1 MSLTLIHNPTAGDDE
16 QPSKDELL
24 RLMRHA
30 GYDVVYQSTQED
42 QWDHVLHEASDLVV
56 AAGGDGLVGR
66 VGKRLIGRQTP
77 MAILPLGTANNIART
92 IGLLDMS
99 LTDLMAGWTTARRM
113 KYDVGIARGP
123 WGSTF
128 FLEGVGVGLFTET
141 MARLD
146 ATGNDDLADTDQAKD
161 QLRSVLDILHKQL
174 QHASATPL
182 KVTLDGRRLEDAY
195 VLLEAMNIRS
205 IGPNLALAPAA
216 DPGDGLLDIVLVPQG
231 AQDHLQ
237 RYLSDCKE
245 GKEGM
250 LNLPVYKSH
259 RVQMVWDGWPIR
271 IDDDVWPEHGA
282 KLSTSPARIDVQVYA
297 EPLWFLAP
305 A

>member
-1 MSLTLIHNPTAGDDE
+1 MSVTLIHNPTAGDSE

-24 RLMRHA
+24 RLMRHS
-30 GYDVVYQSTQED
+30 GYDVTYQSTQED

-77 MAILPLGTANNIART
+77 IAILPLGTANNIAKT
-92 IGLLDMS
+92 IGLLDMP

-128 FLEGVGVGLFTET
+128 FLEGVGVGLFTES

-146 ATGNDDLADTDQAKD
+146 ATGSGDLADTDKAED
-161 QLRSVLDILHKQL
+161 PVRAALDILHKQL
-174 QHASATPL
+174 PRAPAVPL
-182 KVTLDGRRLEDAY
+182 QVTLDGRRLEDAY
-195 VLLEAMNIRS
+195 VLLEAINIQF
-205 IGPNLALAPAA
+205 IGPNLALAPEA

-231 AQDHLQ
+231 AQDKLQ
-237 RYLSDCKE
+237 RYLADCKE
-245 GKEGM
+245 GREGM

-259 RVQMVWDGWPIR
+259 RVQMVWDGWR
-271 IDDDVWPEHGA
+271 MHIDDDVWPEQDA
-282 KLSTSPARIDVQVYA
+282 KLPPSPVGIDLQVYA
-297 EPLWFLAP
+297 EPLWFLTP